1 VTVCLEQLDE
11 LIGSTQVGRSVQ
23 ISFYKSTL
31 TITIFHEVPN
41 SEIKEHA
48 CLHPSHFVPGIPRR
62 PPFATPAD
70 VCLPHPSPSAAPS
83 TRELLVLLISLGIS
97 KSQQSGP
104 NRWQLLAASTTM
116 YLPPATSTQH
126 HPASSY
132 GRERRHLPA
141 AGSCPAASLP
151 TTGSGRQHRGAEKL

>member
-1 VTVCLEQLDE
+1 MSWLGVLKSDALYKYHFIKVLLQLQFFTRF
-11 LIGSTQVGRSVQ
+11 LIL
-23 ISFYKSTL
+23 KSKNTHVS
-31 TITIFHEVPN
+31 IPAH
-41 SEIKEHA
+41 S
-48 CLHPSHFVPGIPRR
+48 VPGIPRR
-62 PPFATPAD
+62 PPSATPTD
-70 VCLPHPSPSAAPS
+70 VCLRRPSPSAAPS

-116 YLPPATSTQH
+116 YLPPAASTQH